1 MTRINSRRYGLLL
14 FAVLALFAEIAS
26 ASDRDKEKRWADQIE
41 EFMVVGEAV
50 QLQGQD
56 GKFLGLY
63 TEATATPAKGAAI
76 IMHGVG
82 AHPDWQDVVA
92 PLRVGL
98 PEKGWTTLSIQ
109 MPILAN
115 DAEIA
120 QYAPLFAEVPARI
133 DAAIRFLQGKGYH
146 NIVLVAHSLGTAMT
160 ASYLAGN
167 PANNEDVKAF
177 VGIGM
182 RDRLGSDPRM
192 HTAAFLE
199 RIQMPMLDL
208 YGSQDEDAVKS
219 ASVRLAAGKTRG
231 IYEQTEVPEADHF
244 FRGKSDRLVEIVS
257 AWLDHFARQ

>member
-1 MTRINSRRYGLLL
+1 MIPINSRLYGLL
-14 FAVLALFAEIAS
+14 FAVLALVAEIAF
-26 ASDRDKEKRWADQIE
+26 ASDREKESRWADQTV
-41 EFMVVGEAV
+41 EFLVVGEAV
-50 QLQGQD
+50 WLQGHD

-63 TEATATPAKGAAI
+63 TEAAATPAKGAAI
-76 IMHGVG
+76 IMHGLG

-115 DAEIA
+115 DAEVG

-133 DAAIRFLQGKGYH
+133 DAARRYLQGRGYH

-160 ASYLAGN
+160 TSYLAGN
-167 PANNEDVKAF
+167 PASIEDVKAF
-177 VGIGM
+177 VAVGM
-182 RDRLGSDPRM
+182 RGRLGSDPRM
-192 HTAAFLE
+192 HTTAFLE
-199 RIQMPMLDL
+199 RIQLPMLDL

-219 ASVRLAAGKTRG
+219 ASVRLAAGKTKG
-231 IYEQTEVPEADHF
+231 TYEQTEIPEADHF

-257 AWLDHFARQ
+257 AWLDHFARH